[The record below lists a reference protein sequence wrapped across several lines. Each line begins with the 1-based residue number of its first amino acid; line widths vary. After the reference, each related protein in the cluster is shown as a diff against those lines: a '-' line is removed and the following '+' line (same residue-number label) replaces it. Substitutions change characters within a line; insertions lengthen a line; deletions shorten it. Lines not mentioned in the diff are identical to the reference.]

1 MQLIIIDNKWETMGS
16 GCGSVGRAVVSD
28 ARGPQ
33 FKSSHQP
40 NLYWTFI
47 YLFTINCIEK
57 TKINKEAGNGPLFFK
72 KKWETKMAIS
82 PRDFSFCRQSFLW
95 WLRSPVWSCPSFR
108 LCKRGCGYPEC
119 PDGKVRH
126 QWSMFE
132 TFLLKSKKNYHVK
145 QYYLQARIY

>member
-72 KKWETKMAIS
+72 KNEKLKWRSHQETFHS
-82 PRDFSFCRQSFLW
+82 VVSLFFGDFDRQSGLVLPFGFVNAGVAIQNVLMEKSDTSDQCLKLFYW
-95 WLRSPVWSCPSFR
+95 
-108 LCKRGCGYPEC
+108 
-119 PDGKVRH
+119 KV
-126 QWSMFE
+126 
-132 TFLLKSKKNYHVK
+132 KK
-145 QYYLQARIY
+145 IIM